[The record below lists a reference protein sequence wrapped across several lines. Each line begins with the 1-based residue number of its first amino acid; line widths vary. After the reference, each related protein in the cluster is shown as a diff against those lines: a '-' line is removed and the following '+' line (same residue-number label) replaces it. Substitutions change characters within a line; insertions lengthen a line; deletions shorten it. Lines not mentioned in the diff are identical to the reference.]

1 MAIETH
7 DPEDRTAA
15 GQGVE
20 REEEVFDR
28 EIRRRVVLGTGI
40 GILALTLVCMVLMWW
55 LTGFFVEQIRSRDLP
70 LTDVQETRKEHIEQE
85 NELRSQIETRVYPLL
100 EWPDDA
106 AYPGGLVYDHEP
118 YPPDPDVRVPAIQQV
133 APWKDMEAFLEE
145 QRRIQGSVGWD
156 DPASSPPKAHLPVDQ
171 LVDWWFSRSEK
182 ARADYGVKFPYRP
195 PERPTPGAS
204 QPGASSGAGSGGGPD
219 EDAGGS
225 NDRSEESL

>member
-7 DPEDRTAA
+7 DLEDRTAA
-15 GQGVE
+15 GQGVDRGE
-20 REEEVFDR
+20 GEFDR
-28 EIRRRVVLGTGI
+28 DIRRRVVLGTGI

-55 LTGFFVEQIRSRDLP
+55 LTGYFVERIRAQDLP
-70 LTDVQETRKEHIEQE
+70 LTEVQETHKEHIEQE
-85 NELRSQIETRVYPLL
+85 NELRSQIEIRVFPRL
-100 EWPDDA
+100 EWPADA

-156 DPASSPPKAHLPVDQ
+156 DPASSPPEAHLPVDQ
-171 LVDWWFSRSEK
+171 LVDWWFSGGET
-182 ARADYGVKFPYRP
+182 ARQDFGVKFPYRP
-195 PERPTPGAS
+195 PERPRPGLS
-204 QPGASSGAGSGGGPD
+204 QPGAGPGGGSD

-225 NDRSEESL
+225 TDRSSEESL